1 MPAVS
6 INGLQ
11 KTAILLISL
20 GTDLSAAVLKQN
32 FHTEDIEKIIQQI
45 SMMDNVPKEV
55 QLAVLEEFAQIRQAR
70 ELLLVGGVDY
80 AKELLGKVMGSEQA
94 GILLDRI
101 ILTIKNK
108 PFANIRKADPKQL
121 LSYVRD
127 EHPQTIAFILTHL
140 PPAQASL
147 ILSALPNETQS
158 DVSRRIA
165 IIDTVS
171 PEVVQDVA
179 RVLES
184 KLSVIDH
191 QEQSIGGVKALVDI
205 LNLVDRS
212 TEKAILEELEVADPE
227 LAEEVRKMMF
237 VFEDIIKLPDAS
249 IQRIL
254 REVDTK
260 DLAKAMRGSTEDV
273 SERIYRNMSK
283 RASDM
288 MRDEIKYM
296 GPVRLRDVEDS
307 QQRIVQITRRLEEAG
322 EIIISRGGDDAIIT

>member
-1 MPAVS
+1 MPAVNLS
-6 INGLQ
+6 GLQ

-20 GTDLSAAVLKQN
+20 GTDLSAAVLQQN
-32 FHTEDIEKIIQQI
+32 FHADDIEKITQQI
-45 SMMDNVPKEV
+45 SMMDRVPKEV
-55 QLAVLEEFAQIRQAR
+55 QEVVLEEFAQMRQAR

-80 AKELLGKVMGSEQA
+80 ARELLGKVMGSEKA
-94 GILLDRI
+94 DLLLDRI
-101 ILTIKNK
+101 VVTIKNK
-108 PFANIRKADPKQL
+108 PFATIRKADPKQL

-140 PPAQASL
+140 PPALASL

-158 DVSRRIA
+158 DVARRIA

-212 TEKAILEELEVADPE
+212 TEKAILEELDVADPE
-227 LAEEVRKMMF
+227 LAEEVRRMMF

-296 GPVRLRDVEDS
+296 GPVRLRDVEDA

>member
-1 MPAVS
+1 MPAVNL
-6 INGLQ
+6 NGLQ

-20 GTDLSAAVLKQN
+20 GTDLSAAVLQQN
-32 FHTEDIEKIIQQI
+32 FHAEDIEKITQQI
-45 SMMDNVPKEV
+45 SMMDRVPKEV
-55 QLAVLEEFAQIRQAR
+55 QEVVLEEFAQLRQAR

-80 AKELLGKVMGSEQA
+80 ARELLGKVMGSEKA
-94 GILLDRI
+94 GVLLDKI
-101 ILTIKNK
+101 VVTIKNK
-108 PFANIRKADPKQL
+108 PFAAIRKADPKQL

-140 PPAQASL
+140 PPSQASL

-184 KLSVIDH
+184 KLSVVDH

-205 LNLVDRS
+205 LNLVDRG
-212 TEKAILEELEVADPE
+212 TEKVILEELDVADPE
-227 LAEEVRKMMF
+227 LAEEVRRMMF

-254 REVDTK
+254 REVDSK
-260 DLAKAMRGSTEDV
+260 DLAKAMRGSTEEV
-273 SERIYRNMSK
+273 TERIYRNMSK

-296 GPVRLRDVEDS
+296 GPVRLRDVEDA

-322 EIIISRGGDDAIIT
+322 EIIIARGGDDAIIT

>member
-1 MPAVS
+1 MPAVNLS
-6 INGLQ
+6 GLQ

-20 GTDLSAAVLKQN
+20 GTDLSAAVLQQN
-32 FHTEDIEKIIQQI
+32 FHADDIEKITQQI
-45 SMMDNVPKEV
+45 SMMDRVPKEV
-55 QLAVLEEFAQIRQAR
+55 QEVVLEEFAQLRQAR

-80 AKELLGKVMGSEQA
+80 ARELLGKVMGSEKA
-94 GILLDRI
+94 GVLLDKI
-101 ILTIKNK
+101 VVTIKNK
-108 PFANIRKADPKQL
+108 PFAAIRKADPKQL